1 VALPHRGLVMGVR
14 SGIRQAIAAAIEAID
29 ITAYRQ
35 VSTDALTHAR
45 LIDLLQPG
53 ATWGHLS
60 YAVALVTSRPDER
73 QRRATEHT
81 ATEGVVLLWYVV
93 RELAA
98 DDGFADLDLASDLQ
112 EEIVA
117 AIASDGSSPD
127 YVVRIDALGAPT
139 PMSTGPVSVVMLQID
154 FTVHH
159 SLTMG

>member
-1 VALPHRGLVMGVR
+1 MGVR
-14 SGIRQAIAAAIEAID
+14 SGIRQAIATAIEAID
-29 ITAYRQ
+29 ITAYQQ
-35 VSTDALTHAR
+35 VATVALTHAR
-45 LIDLLQPG
+45 LTDLLQPG

-117 AIASDGSSPD
+117 AIAADGSNPD